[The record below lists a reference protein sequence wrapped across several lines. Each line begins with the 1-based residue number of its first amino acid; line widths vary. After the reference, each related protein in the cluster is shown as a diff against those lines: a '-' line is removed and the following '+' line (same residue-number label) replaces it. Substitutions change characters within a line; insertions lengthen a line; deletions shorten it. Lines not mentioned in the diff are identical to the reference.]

1 MREHAIGRSGPDGR
15 LRRPRRVIRRRWPG
29 WPGWPALAVAGL
41 LLVTATI
48 LLFNERHSGDP
59 LKVRREMRKF

>member
-15 LRRPRRVIRRRWPG
+15 LRRPRRVIRRR